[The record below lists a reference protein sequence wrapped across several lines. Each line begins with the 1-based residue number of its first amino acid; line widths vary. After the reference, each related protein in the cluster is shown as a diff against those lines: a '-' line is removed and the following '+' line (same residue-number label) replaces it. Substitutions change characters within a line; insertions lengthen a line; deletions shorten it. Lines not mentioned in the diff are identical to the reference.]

1 MIEVVFQ
8 DSETTGTSTM
18 GWSRK
23 ETKEV
28 ESNHRASAVACSFP
42 FTDFKSLRRRILP
55 LSLHL

>member
-8 DSETTGTSTM
+8 DSETTSISTM

-28 ESNHRASAVACSFP
+28 ETNHRATAVACSFP
-42 FTDFKSLRRRILP
+42 STDLKSLRRRILP